1 MAEGS
6 KSLSDKMLWAGEL
19 ATRHQSKLTDISTDA
34 QLVNELM
41 PKSLTLILQ
50 GEAMATS
57 IRSLKVQ
64 AGMAAA
70 AMFSVGVLAAG
81 LLSYAAMS
89 RTLEEAQNQ
98 RLLAGS
104 SVGLQALNGVGDRMT
119 VYAEIVARHPD
130 LIGSVQRADASG
142 LEAFSVQEFKA
153 IRAVDPAL
161 ATLEITDAK
170 GVVIQRGHNPAKRG
184 DNKSA
189 HPQIRSALEGKSA
202 KGLTV
207 SPTTGEAAED
217 SVKPIYAGDKI
228 IGTLKVGSYFSH
240 ATADELK
247 ERTGFQI
254 VFLSGGKTT
263 ASTFGKE
270 AQIPIAPETVK
281 IASGGTPTTADFS
294 LAGEPY
300 RARLVYL
307 PSDVGEGMTIAFVS
321 NLSRVQAEKS
331 EFAWSLGWKCLLAL
345 LVILPLTFFGA
356 HLATRQLLR
365 LAAAMRELATGKLDV
380 VLPGLNRRDEIGDI
394 AKAVENFKI
403 VAVEKV
409 KAEQEERRT
418 LDEQAAS
425 ERKRDMQ
432 LLASEFEGAV
442 GNIIQAVSSN
452 AVTLESAAIKLTS
465 TAEDTQKLS
474 TSVAASSEEASLNVN
489 SVAAAASEITSSVR
503 TIADQVDNSRR
514 ISNEAVVRAEK
525 ADARIA
531 DLTKA
536 VARIGD
542 VVQLITSVAAQTNL
556 LALNATIEAARA
568 GEAGRG
574 FAIVAQEVKA
584 LAAQT
589 AKATEE
595 IESQIQGMQVATTES
610 VSAIKNVGATIAQI
624 SAIAE
629 EISAAVNA
637 QGTMTEGIAGNIEQ
651 AARGT
656 SEVASNIAKVSL
668 GAVETGSAS
677 TQVLQSARTL
687 STESKELKAAVARF
701 LTTVR
706 AA

>member
-1 MAEGS
+1 MAS
-6 KSLSDKMLWAGEL
+6 
-19 ATRHQSKLTDISTDA
+19 
-34 QLVNELM
+34 
-41 PKSLTLILQ
+41 
-50 GEAMATS
+50 S

-70 AMFSVGVLAAG
+70 AMFAVGVLAAG
-81 LLSYAAMS
+81 ILSYGAMS
-89 RTLEEAQNQ
+89 RTLEDAHTQ
-98 RLLAGS
+98 RLLAGTN
-104 SVGLQALNGVGDRMT
+104 VGLQALNGVGDRMN

-130 LIGSVQRADASG
+130 LISTVQRGDAPG

-153 IRAVDPAL
+153 IHAVDPAL

-189 HPQIRSALEGKSA
+189 QPQICASLEGKPA

-217 SVKPIYAGDKI
+217 SVKPIFAGDKI
-228 IGTLKVGSYFSH
+228 VGTLKVGSYFSH
-240 ATADELK
+240 ATAEELK

-254 VFLSGGKTT
+254 VFMYGGKVT
-263 ASTFGKE
+263 ASTFGKD
-270 AQIPIAPETVK
+270 AQIVLPPETIKAV
-281 IASGGTPTTADFS
+281 SGGTPATTDFAVADK
-294 LAGEPY
+294 PY

-321 NLSRVQAEKS
+321 DLSRVEAEKS
-331 EFAWSLGWKCLLAL
+331 DFAWSLGWKCLVAL
-345 LVILPLTFFGA
+345 LVILPLAFFGA
-356 HLATRQLLR
+356 HVATRQLLR

-380 VLPGLNRRDEIGDI
+380 ILPGLNRKDEVGDI

-403 VAVEKV
+403 IAVDKA
-409 KAEQEERRT
+409 KAEQEQRSA

-425 ERKRDMQ
+425 DRKRGMQ
-432 LLASEFEGAV
+432 KLANEFEGAV

-452 AVTLESAAIKLTS
+452 ATTLESAAIKLTT
-465 TAEDTQKLS
+465 TAENTQKLS
-474 TSVAASSEEASLNVN
+474 TTVAASSEEASINVK
-489 SVAAAASEITSSVR
+489 SVASAASEITSSVQKV
-503 TIADQVDNSRR
+503 ADQVDRSRR
-514 ISNEAVVRAEK
+514 ISSEAVARAEK

-531 DLTKA
+531 DLTQA
-536 VARIGD
+536 AARIGD

-595 IESQIQGMQVATTES
+595 IETQIQGMQLATTEL
-610 VSAIKNVGATIAQI
+610 VSAIKDVGATIGQI

-629 EISAAVNA
+629 EIAAAVRA
-637 QGTMTEGIAGNIEQ
+637 QGAMTGGIAENVEQ
-651 AARGT
+651 AANGT
-656 SEVASNIAKVSL
+656 AEVAANIAKVSL

-677 TQVLQSARTL
+677 TQVLQAARSLSSESQQLKSAV
-687 STESKELKAAVARF
+687 ERF
-701 LTTVR
+701 LATVR

>member
-1 MAEGS
+1 MVS
-6 KSLSDKMLWAGEL
+6 
-19 ATRHQSKLTDISTDA
+19 
-34 QLVNELM
+34 
-41 PKSLTLILQ
+41 
-50 GEAMATS
+50 S

-64 AGMAAA
+64 AGMVAA
-70 AMFSVGVLAAG
+70 AMFAVGVLATG
-81 LLSYAAMS
+81 LLSYSAMS
-89 RTLEEAQNQ
+89 RTLEEAHDQ
-98 RLLAGS
+98 RLLAGAN
-104 SVGLQALNGVGDRMT
+104 VGLQALNGVGDRMN
-119 VYAEIVARHPD
+119 VYSEIVARHPD
-130 LIGSVQRADASG
+130 LISTVQRADAAG

-153 IRAVDPAL
+153 IHAVDPAL
-161 ATLEITDAK
+161 ATLEITDVK

-189 HPQIRSALEGKSA
+189 QPQIRAALEGKSA

-217 SVKPIYAGDKI
+217 SVKPIYAGDKV

-254 VFLSGGKTT
+254 VFMYGGKIT
-263 ASTFGKE
+263 ASTFGKD
-270 AQIPIAPETVK
+270 AQIQIAPETIK
-281 IASGGTPTTADFS
+281 AASGGTPSTADFVF
-294 LAGEPY
+294 ADKPY

-321 NLSRVQAEKS
+321 GLSRVEAEKS
-331 EFAWSLGWKCLLAL
+331 EFAWSLGWKCLVAL
-345 LVILPLTFFGA
+345 LVMLPLAFFGA
-356 HLATRQLLR
+356 HMATGQLLR
-365 LAAAMRELATGKLDV
+365 LATAMRELATGKLDV
-380 VLPGLNRRDEIGDI
+380 VLPGLNRKDEIGDI

-403 VAVEKV
+403 VAVEKA
-409 KAEQEERRT
+409 KAEQEERRA
-418 LDEQAAS
+418 LDERAAI
-425 ERKRDMQ
+425 ERRRDMQ
-432 LLASEFEGAV
+432 QLASEFEAAV

-452 AVTLESAAIKLTS
+452 ATTLEKAAIKLTA
-465 TAEDTQKLS
+465 TAENTQKLS
-474 TSVAASSEEASLNVN
+474 TTVAASSEEASINVK
-489 SVAAAASEITSSVR
+489 SVASAASEITSSVQK
-503 TIADQVDNSRR
+503 IAGQVDRSRR
-514 ISNEAVVRAEK
+514 ISSEAVARAEK

-531 DLTKA
+531 NLTQA
-536 VARIGD
+536 AARIGD

-595 IESQIQGMQVATTES
+595 IETQIQGMQVATAES
-610 VSAIKNVGATIAQI
+610 VGAIKDVGATIAQI

-629 EISAAVNA
+629 EISVAVRA
-637 QGTMTEGIAGNIEQ
+637 QGAMTGGIADNVEQ
-651 AARGT
+651 AASGT
-656 SEVASNIAKVSL
+656 AEVASNIAKVSL

-677 TQVLQSARTL
+677 TQVLQSARSL
-687 STESKELKAAVARF
+687 SAESQQLKTAVEQF
-701 LTTVR
+701 LATVR

>member
-1 MAEGS
+1 MAS
-6 KSLSDKMLWAGEL
+6 
-19 ATRHQSKLTDISTDA
+19 
-34 QLVNELM
+34 
-41 PKSLTLILQ
+41 P
-50 GEAMATS
+50 

-64 AGMAAA
+64 AGAAAA
-70 AMFSVGVLAAG
+70 AMFAVGVLAAG
-81 LLSYAAMS
+81 ILSYSAMS
-89 RTLEEAQNQ
+89 RTLEDAHNQ
-98 RLLAGS
+98 RLLAGTN
-104 SVGLQALNGVGDRMT
+104 VGLEALSGVGNRVN
-119 VYAEIVARHPD
+119 VYADIVARHPE
-130 LIGSVQRADASG
+130 LVSTVQKADAPG
-142 LEAFSVQEFKA
+142 LEAFSVREFKA
-153 IRAVDPAL
+153 IHAVDPAL

-189 HPQIRSALEGKSA
+189 QPQIRAALEGKSA

-207 SPTTGEAAED
+207 SPTSGEAAED
-217 SVKPIYAGDKI
+217 SVKPIFAGDKV
-228 IGTLKVGSYFSH
+228 IGTLKVGSYFNH
-240 ATADELK
+240 ATAEELR

-254 VFLSGGKTT
+254 VFMYGGKVT
-263 ASTFGKE
+263 ASTFGKD
-270 AQIPIAPETVK
+270 AQIAIAPETIKAV
-281 IASGGTPTTADFS
+281 SGGTAANADF
-294 LAGEPY
+294 AFADKPY

-321 NLSRVQAEKS
+321 SLSRVDAEKA
-331 EFAWSLGWKCLLAL
+331 EFAWSLGWKCLVAL
-345 LVILPLTFFGA
+345 LVILPLAFFGA
-356 HLATRQLLR
+356 HMATRQLLR
-365 LAAAMRELATGKLDV
+365 LAAAMRELATGKFDV
-380 VLPGLNRRDEIGDI
+380 ILPGLNRRDEIGDI

-403 VAVEKV
+403 VAAEKA
-409 KAEQEERRT
+409 KAEQEARSAF
-418 LDEQAAS
+418 DEQAAN
-425 ERKRDMQ
+425 ERKRGMQ
-432 LLASEFEGAV
+432 QLANEFEGAV

-452 AVTLESAAIKLTS
+452 ATTLESAAIKLTT

-474 TSVAASSEEASLNVN
+474 TTVAASSEEASINVN

-503 TIADQVDNSRR
+503 KIADQVNKSRR
-514 ISNEAVVRAEK
+514 ISNEAVARAEK

-531 DLTKA
+531 DLTQA
-536 VARIGD
+536 AARIGD

-595 IESQIQGMQVATTES
+595 IETQIQGMQVATTEL
-610 VSAIKNVGATIAQI
+610 VGAIKDVGATIAQI

-629 EISAAVNA
+629 EISTAVKA
-637 QGTMTEGIAGNIEQ
+637 QGAMTEGIADNIEQ
-651 AARGT
+651 AASGT

-668 GAVETGSAS
+668 GASETGSAS
-677 TQVLQSARTL
+677 TQVLQSARSL
-687 STESKELKAAVARF
+687 STESQQLKAAVARF